1 MIINKLILK
10 YRIMNGDL
18 RFGIGDLR
26 LGIENWRL
34 GIWGLG
40 LRILGEINL

>member
-10 YRIMNGDL
+10 YRIMN
-18 RFGIGDLR
+18 GDLR